1 MTFSSNK
8 HYTKKRHVPKRE
20 IMNATRKAKIQS
32 IGRVSQVLLYL
43 LKPTSFL
50 LYALGLLF
58 LLTFSVMRP
67 GSVSIT
73 ALVTAGISGEDVFD
87 VSKVEGLMLSTR
99 FFCIALTS
107 YFLLMCIFL
116 LRHLKQ
122 LLHCFY
128 QGDVFNLTAL
138 THARKAY
145 KINAMI
151 IVSWI
156 ILHLLFA
163 IIAMIGKGEFELNYL
178 SSWCIDSVS
187 ELISLV
193 ISTLLLWAFELGTDL
208 NEEAELTI

>member
-1 MTFSSNK
+1 MR
-8 HYTKKRHVPKRE
+8 KRGT
-20 IMNATRKAKIQS
+20 MNATRKAKIHS

-43 LKPTSFL
+43 IKPTSFL
-50 LYALGLLF
+50 LYALVLLL
-58 LLTFSVMRP
+58 LLTFSGIRS

-73 ALVTAGISGEDVFD
+73 ALITAGISGEDIFD
-87 VSKVEGLMLSTR
+87 LSKVEGLLLSTR
-99 FFCIALTS
+99 FFCLALTL
-107 YFLLMCIFL
+107 YFVVPCILLL
-116 LRHLKQ
+116 KHLKQ
-122 LLHCFY
+122 LLQCFY

-163 IIAMIGKGEFELNYL
+163 IIAMIGKGEFEMNYL
-178 SSWCIDSVS
+178 SSWGIDSVS